1 MAVKNKDKIEA
12 LLKTYSAK
20 DISKIFIQ
28 IDERL
33 VSLHECS
40 ANDFSQL
47 NKDFKNLF
55 NQLKVVSENIHDI
68 SEFFNQKESVDLFS
82 KIKLFCNNLYSEL
95 IDYKYQA
102 AKTNDFISKL
112 SEQLEL
118 LFFPVK
124 NSLQNLMILRY
135 LFTNLK
141 ILIPTNVVN
150 KKEIQLREKEINLIS
165 EKISRNLNSIQSISS
180 TSYST
185 NEPDINKLGVLLL
198 NIIKKTDN
206 LEKRYIGNRD
216 CFVELKKKKL
226 DAESN
231 ISDIVK
237 KLQYH
242 DIIRQKMEHIQ
253 KTHQDLIDE
262 LNMFDYSDN
271 DEKHLIE
278 KAKFFLKIRDVA
290 GIQAA
295 QLIQANSEY
304 QSAIETIVN
313 NFVLVLDNIEILRN
327 TCKENHNEEFQNLNI
342 HREIVDEIE
351 IAKKIYG
358 KELEN
363 CKTLTLEILNAEKQ
377 IEKAEKFVKGLQ
389 DLVNEFFNE
398 IEVHVELILKET
410 SNDESVQKTIA
421 QINNVI
427 NELKSNVELLSD
439 IIKKLNFFKNNT
451 SEIADGNKN
460 MIHSI
465 DFNKIKEY
473 VALLK
478 KSRDKID
485 EKLEENKLIGS
496 SSLKQIKKS
505 ISEIKYYDFFE
516 KVIEEITR
524 ELNTINYKLKE
535 GSEFEDETLSDN
547 LNMLKEYYTVETE
560 HSIHEQLA
568 KGEDINVESKDDGE
582 IEFF

>member
-1 MAVKNKDKIEA
+1 MTLINKDKIEA

-55 NQLKVVSENIHDI
+55 NQLKLISENITNI
-68 SEFFNQKESVDLFS
+68 SESFGNEDNFVLFS
-82 KIKLFCNNLYSEL
+82 KIKLFCNNLYSDLVE
-95 IDYKYQA
+95 YKKQA
-102 AKTNDFISKL
+102 SITNEFISKL

-124 NSLQNLMILRY
+124 NSSQNLMILKY
-135 LFTNLK
+135 LLTNLK
-141 ILIPTNVVN
+141 ILIPTHIVN
-150 KKEIQLREKEINLIS
+150 KKEVQLREKEVNLIS
-165 EKISRNLNSIQSISS
+165 EKISKSLNSIQSISS
-180 TSYST
+180 TSFSV
-185 NEPDINKLGVLLL
+185 NEPNINKLGILLL
-198 NIIKKTDN
+198 DILNKIDG
-206 LEKRYIGNRD
+206 LEKKYIRNKD

-226 DAESN
+226 DTESN

-262 LNMFDYSDN
+262 LNMFDYAGG

-278 KAKFFLKIRDVA
+278 KAKFFLKIRDVS

-295 QLIQANSEY
+295 QLIQANKEY

-313 NFVLVLDNIEILRN
+313 NFVLVLDNIDILRS
-327 TCKENHNEEFQNLNI
+327 TCKENENNKDFLNHNP
-342 HREIVDEIE
+342 HREIVDKLDQTELFYI
-351 IAKKIYG
+351 
-358 KELEN
+358 KELGN
-363 CKTLTLEILNAEKQ
+363 CKVLSSEVLNADKQ
-377 IEKAEKFVKGLQ
+377 IKNVEKYFGGLQ
-389 DLVNEFFNE
+389 KLIKEFFSE
-398 IEVHVELILKET
+398 INAHLKSIKKQT
-410 SNDESVQKTIA
+410 SDDKSVQRTIE
-421 QINNVI
+421 QINNVLS
-427 NELKSNVELLSD
+427 ELKNNIEVLTGIIQKLHSFKTNISQIIHKNVLQ
-439 IIKKLNFFKNNT
+439 T
-451 SEIADGNKN
+451 
-460 MIHSI
+460 I
-465 DFNKIKEY
+465 DFNEIKEY

-478 KSRDKID
+478 RNRDKID
-485 EKLEENKLIGS
+485 GKLDENKLIGS

-516 KVIEEITR
+516 NVIEEITQ
-524 ELNTINYKLKE
+524 ELNAISYKLKE
-535 GSEFEDETLSDN
+535 GDEIDDETLSDN

-560 HSIHEQLA
+560 HSIHEKLA
-568 KGEDINVESKDDGE
+568 KGEEIDIENKEDGD

>member
-1 MAVKNKDKIEA
+1 MAVKDKDKIEA

-20 DISKIFIQ
+20 DISKTFIQ

-68 SEFFNQKESVDLFS
+68 SDFFNQKESVDLFS

-95 IDYKYQA
+95 IDYKNQA
-102 AKTNDFISKL
+102 TKTNDFISKL

-124 NSLQNLMILRY
+124 NSSQNLMILRY

-198 NIIKKTDN
+198 NIIKKTDS

-226 DAESN
+226 DTESN

-253 KTHQDLIDE
+253 NTHQDLIDE

-295 QLIQANSEY
+295 QLIQANREY

-327 TCKENHNEEFQNLNI
+327 TCKENHNKEFQNLNI

-363 CKTLTLEILNAEKQ
+363 CKTLTSEILNAEKQ
-377 IEKAEKFVKGLQ
+377 IEQAEKFVKGLQ
-389 DLVNEFFNE
+389 DLVNAFFNE
-398 IEVHVELILKET
+398 IKDHIELILKET

-427 NELKSNVELLSD
+427 KELKSNVELLSD

-460 MIHSI
+460 VLHSI

-516 KVIEEITR
+516 NIIEEITS
-524 ELNTINYKLKE
+524 ELNTINFKLKE

-568 KGEDINVESKDDGE
+568 KGEEINIESKDDGE